1 MSSSL
6 AFLTSFLPSI
16 SLPSL
21 PSLSSLP
28 QIPIPQNLQNKL
40 LSFLLQK
47 SLGKYLKTTD
57 GKEGGLDS
65 KIIETDLSK
74 GEVKILGLEL
84 SKEVCLFLSSLS
96 LPVGSYSSFLF

>member
-1 MSSSL
+1 MSSSF

-21 PSLSSLP
+21 PSLASLP

-40 LSFLLQK
+40 LSFLIQK
-47 SLGKYLKTTD
+47 SLGKYLKTTE
-57 GKEGGLDS
+57 GGVGSGGGLDS
-65 KIIETDLSK
+65 KIIESDLSK

-84 SKEVCLFLSSLS
+84 SKEVCLSLS
-96 LPVGSYSSFLF
+96 ALLLSFG